1 MNMVAIGRNAEC
13 KFAGFKGELVAALTV
28 EALRGLRI
36 EIEEINSEVSIDL
49 VNLLFLA
56 KFDCVINFYEEETD
70 ELILSMKGELDNID
84 VGARDTYTMMYE
96 SDFQVIDRHPTK
108 YFDYSHDIRFALIEV
123 NFY

>member
-1 MNMVAIGRNAEC
+1 MVAIGRNAEC
-13 KFAGFKGELVAALTV
+13 KFSGFKGELVSALTV
-28 EALRGLRI
+28 EALQGLRI

-49 VNLLFLA
+49 ANLLFSA
-56 KFDCVINFYEEETD
+56 KVDCVINFYEEETD

-84 VGARDTYTMMYE
+84 VGARDTHTMTYE

-108 YFDYSHDIRFALIEV
+108 YFDYSHDIRFARIEV

>member
-1 MNMVAIGRNAEC
+1 MVAIGRNAEC

-49 VNLLFLA
+49 VNLLLLA